1 MDEIFETYKGKMDKT
16 IANLESEFAA
26 IKAGRANAAVLDKI
40 RVDYYGTPTPVAQ
53 VATVS
58 VPEPSILAIQP
69 WDAGLVKDI
78 EKAIQ
83 ASDIGINPI
92 NDGRVVRLCFPPLTE
107 ERRKEIVKKIHKYG
121 EDAKVAIRSIR
132 RDALDKYKA
141 QKKESI
147 ITEDDLKD
155 AEKKI
160 QDLTD
165 KYCKKVD
172 SISADKEK
180 EIMAL

>member
-16 IANLESEFAA
+16 IANLESEFAS

>member
-92 NDGRVVRLCFPPLTE
+92 NDGRIVRLCFPPLTE